1 MTLIQTSPGKRTR
14 NEGFMPS
21 VFGQLMD
28 DFFTENTLAKN
39 NVFSPK
45 SDILEDEKGFH
56 LEISLPGM
64 KRSELK
70 IEINK
75 DLLHIEGERKFAKE
89 ENEKTYHRVESNYGA
104 FKRSFTLPDH
114 IKKEEIEAKFED
126 GILYLFLP
134 KSEKAAPRNI
144 EIK

>member
-1 MTLIQTSPGKRTR
+1 MTLIKTAPVKRTW
-14 NEGFMPS
+14 NEAFMPS

-28 DFFTENTLAKN
+28 DFFTENKFTN
-39 NVFSPK
+39 SNVFSPS

-64 KRSELK
+64 KKSDLK
-70 IEINK
+70 IEIKK
-75 DLLHIEGERKFAKE
+75 DILQIEGERKFQNE
-89 ENEKTYHRVESNYGA
+89 EKGKTYHRVESNFGS

-114 IKKEEIEAKFED
+114 VNKDEVEAQFED
-126 GILYLFLP
+126 GILHLFLP
-134 KSEKAAPRNI
+134 KTEKSAPKNI

>member
-1 MTLIQTSPGKRTR
+1 
-14 NEGFMPS
+14 MPS